1 MILATALMLG
11 AAFLIAAGV
20 VIAASHSGKVES
32 MPNETADHPT
42 SPESAFY
49 YCIALDNLGT
59 SRGLLLGGVAV

>member
-1 MILATALMLG
+1 MILATALVLG
-11 AAFLIAAGV
+11 ATFLIAAAA
-20 VIAASHSGKVES
+20 VIAASRSGKTET
-32 MPNETADHPT
+32 MANDTADHPT